1 LTRGKVYIANTG
13 GTIGMRRGPRGYTPA
28 PGFLAE
34 RMTAM
39 PELRGPEMPA
49 FVVHEYPTLLDSAN
63 VRPADWVAVGRDLL
77 ANYDRYDGFVVIH
90 GTDTMAFS
98 AAALSFLIE
107 GLDKPVIFTGSQIPL
122 VEVRSDGRENL
133 ITSMLIAARQ
143 PIPEVCLF
151 FGDRLFRGNRA
162 TKVSAGGFDAFDSPN
177 FPPLGEVG
185 VDIELRLDLV
195 RRPGLGEVAE
205 AGGEPARPRLAE
217 PAPAEIAV
225 LKLFPGIS
233 ARVVERV
240 LEPPVAGAVLET
252 YGVGNAPEDPALL
265 AALEAAC
272 RRGVAVVNCTQCL
285 RGGVDMGDYVTG
297 GGLRRAGVVG
307 GVDMTTEAA
316 VAKLYYLLGRGLD
329 AGEVRRQI
337 RLDLRGE
344 LTA

>member
-1 LTRGKVYIANTG
+1 
-13 GTIGMRRGPRGYTPA
+13 MRRGPRGYVPSA
-28 PGFLAE
+28 GFLAE
-34 RMTAM
+34 RMAAM
-39 PELRGPEMPA
+39 PELRGPEMPEFA
-49 FVVHEYPTLLDSAN
+49 VHEYPTLLDSAN
-63 VRPADWVAVGRDLL
+63 VRPSDWLAVGRDLV

-98 AAALSFLIE
+98 AAALSFLLE

-195 RRPGLGEVAE
+195 RRPGE
-205 AGGEPARPRLAE
+205 GEPVPLRLAE

-272 RRGVAVVNCTQCL
+272 GRGVVVVNCTQCL
-285 RGGVDMGDYVTG
+285 RGGVDMGDYATG

-307 GVDMTTEAA
+307 GADMTTEAA

-329 AGEVRRQI
+329 GDEIRR
-337 RLDLRGE
+337 LVSTDLRGE
-344 LTA
+344 IS

>member
-1 LTRGKVYIANTG
+1 
-13 GTIGMRRGPRGYTPA
+13 MRRGPRGYIPA

-34 RMTAM
+34 RMAAM

-49 FVVHEYPTLLDSAN
+49 FSVHESPTLLDSAN
-63 VRPADWVAVGRDLL
+63 VRPADWVAVGRDLI
-77 ANYDRYDGFVVIH
+77 ANYDRCDGFVVIH

-98 AAALSFLIE
+98 AAALSFLLE

-195 RRPGLGEVAE
+195 RRLGNGAN
-205 AGGEPARPRLAE
+205 GDGEPPPPPRLAE

-272 RRGVAVVNCTQCL
+272 RRGVVVVNCTQCL
-285 RGGVDMGDYVTG
+285 RGGVDMGDYATG

-307 GVDMTTEAA
+307 GADMTTEAA

-329 AGEVRRQI
+329 PDEVRRLVSI
-337 RLDLRGE
+337 DLRGE
-344 LTA
+344 LS